1 MYEALPARDL
11 SMGAPR
17 SIGTLSGT
25 SHLHVDVEAYS
36 FYIEAKPD
44 HDPADLCGLITQ
56 AEWWGLEVMD
66 EDECEGFSQ
75 FDGSTRIYLTPIVPV
90 GVVEAERLA
99 RLGRMASA
107 MALPMTGLCFL
118 VAALGGMFGPVVSA

>member
-1 MYEALPARDL
+1 MCEALPACDL
-11 SMGAPR
+11 SMGTPR

-25 SHLHVDVEAYS
+25 AHLHIDVEAYS

-66 EDECEGFSQ
+66 EDEDEPEGRY
-75 FDGSTRIYLTPIVPV
+75 DGSTRIYLTPIVPV
-90 GVVEAERLA
+90 GVTEAQRLA
-99 RLGRMASA
+99 RIGKVAVA
-107 MALPMTGLCFL
+107 FVLPMTGLSLFVGSL
-118 VAALGGMFGPVVSA
+118 QQMLAPVLGV